1 MEPGRNPQYFSERS
15 QVLSLEGAFQ
25 RLAIFFGFSSFLL
38 TGALLYTHVKEE
50 GLDLHMKGDLFMVL
64 LGIVTLINVAIFFL
78 MHRYRGI
85 WQRIEKEA
93 GLDKVTGVMNRIHFE
108 KLLEEEL
115 RRGGRYHYPITLC
128 YLDLDEFKNYNEE
141 FNRDRGNAALK
152 KFAEVLRSSVRF
164 ADCVA
169 RYQNDEFCVLL
180 PHTDIVRAEKF
191 MGRLLMSTAERME
204 FTFSAGV
211 TSYQAGENKAQFV
224 MRAVSSLAQAKREG
238 KKQIRYAV
246 AESSSPAGFQNE

>member
-1 MEPGRNPQYFSERS
+1 MESSRNPQFFSERS

-25 RLAIFFGFSSFLL
+25 RLAIFLGFSSFLL
-38 TGALLYTHVKEE
+38 TGALIYSHTKEAGLNLYAKS
-50 GLDLHMKGDLFMVL
+50 DLFLVM
-64 LGIVTLINVAIFFL
+64 LGLVTLLNVAIFL
-78 MHRYRGI
+78 MMYRYRRI
-85 WQRIEKEA
+85 WQKIEREA
-93 GLDKVTGVMNRIHFE
+93 GVDKVTGVMNRIHFE

-128 YLDLDEFKNYNEE
+128 YVDLDDFKNYNEE
-141 FNRDRGNAALK
+141 FTRERGNHLLK
-152 KFAEVLRSSVRF
+152 RFAEILRSSVRF

-169 RYQNDEFCVLL
+169 RYQNDEFCILL

-191 MGRLLMSTAERME
+191 MTRLLAYAAERMD

-238 KKQIRYAV
+238 KRQVRYAV
-246 AESSSPAGFQNE
+246 AESSSAAGLRS